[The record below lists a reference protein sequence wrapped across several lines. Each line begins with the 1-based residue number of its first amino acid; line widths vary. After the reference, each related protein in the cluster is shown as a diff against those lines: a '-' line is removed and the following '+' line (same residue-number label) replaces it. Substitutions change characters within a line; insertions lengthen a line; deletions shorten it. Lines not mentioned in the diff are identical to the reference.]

1 MITLDRASPISLYEQ
16 LYREL
21 KKAIISGE
29 LPPGKQLPSTRALAL
44 QYDISRNTVNTAY
57 SQLLVEGFITS
68 RPGSGFYVEKIP
80 LPVTLNQTTPSAIP
94 EAQSPSCTYDFS
106 YGSLDFN
113 IYRNRAFRQAMSRAW
128 NNMEKRNS
136 IPYEPAAGSLHLLL
150 LFFPLLPYPGR
161 PRVPSSTGYISE
173 GKFFYPRHPCRK
185 DRD

>member
-94 EAQSPSCTYDFS
+94 EAQSPSCTYDFFMGVWMS
-106 YGSLDFN
+106 ISIETEPFDRPCHEPGTTWKSGTVSLMN
-113 IYRNRAFRQAMSRAW
+113 LPQEAFISG
-128 NNMEKRNS
+128 KPSPTCS
-136 IPYEPAAGSLHLLL
+136 IAPAAL
-150 LFFPLLPYPGR
+150 
-161 PRVPSSTGYISE
+161 
-173 GKFFYPRHPCRK
+173 
-185 DRD
+185 